1 MNLTYH
7 TALTLCGLILEAFL
21 KSEKKSIFFILR
33 NSLKNTTGVGGKA
46 REDGEERIRICLT
59 SVFSCPA
66 I

>member
-21 KSEKKSIFFILR
+21 KSEKKSI
-33 NSLKNTTGVGGKA
+33 LKNTTGVGGKA
-46 REDGEERIRICLT
+46 KEDGEERIRIYLT

>member
-21 KSEKKSIFFILR
+21 KSEKKSI
-33 NSLKNTTGVGGKA
+33 LKNTTEVGGKA
-46 REDGEERIRICLT
+46 KEDGEERIRICLT